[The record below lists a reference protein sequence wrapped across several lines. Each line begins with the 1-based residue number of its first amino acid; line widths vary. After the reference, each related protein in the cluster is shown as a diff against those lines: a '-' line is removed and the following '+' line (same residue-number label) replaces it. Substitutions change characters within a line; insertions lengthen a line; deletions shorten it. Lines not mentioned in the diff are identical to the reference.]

1 MKTKEEAYEKII
13 DINRN
18 NEYTTGNLL
27 DYDYFKK
34 YYKLIAI
41 DLSKQQVLQEN
52 EDLIQQ
58 INFIGRLTEAA
69 NVFIIIKKKKK
80 KPFQNFLKILLMYCI
95 VNINMENQKIINVL
109 NKDDTDSKHF
119 ATKKWYIIND
129 ENNTNYG
136 VNKDTGEDNLSTIK
150 YDTRVLKTNLC
161 DYAEAYILVNG
172 TIRAAA
178 ADANTRLA
186 LKNCAPF
193 TKCNLEI
200 NDEHV
205 DTAEN
210 LDIVM
215 PMYNLIEYSDNYQ
228 DSPAT
233 VYQYKRD
240 EPPEANTINDLTTDT
255 SSSFKY
261 KVELLGNPVVHNN
274 IARRNVKVVVTLKY
288 LSNFFRS
295 LEMPLINCKI
305 KFNFA
310 WKKECVLSNQA
321 GDAVF
326 TINDTQ
332 LYVPVVTLSKE
343 DNKDFIEKQNK
354 GFQRSIYW
362 NEYKTKELNSDAD
375 ANVFKY
381 INLDPSFQGVNRMF
395 VVAYS
400 RVDGQ
405 PDRNS
410 QQKYYLPRIDLNK
423 YHVII
428 DRKKFYD
435 NPIESDVEKYREL
448 KKVMIGKGEDY
459 TTGSLY
465 DYNYI
470 KKHYKIV
477 AVDLSKQKELDADPR
492 AIQQIEFK
500 YMLRT
505 NSTIYWV
512 LEKSK
517 ETILEFYKGTVKV
530 Y

>member
-1 MKTKEEAYEKII
+1 
-13 DINRN
+13 
-18 NEYTTGNLL
+18 
-27 DYDYFKK
+27 
-34 YYKLIAI
+34 
-41 DLSKQQVLQEN
+41 
-52 EDLIQQ
+52 
-58 INFIGRLTEAA
+58 
-69 NVFIIIKKKKK
+69 
-80 KPFQNFLKILLMYCI
+80 
-95 VNINMENQKIINVL
+95 MENQKIINL
-109 NKDDTDSKHF
+109 LDKIDTDSKHF

-136 VNKDTGEDNLSTIK
+136 VNKDTGADNPDTIR
-150 YDTRVLKTNLC
+150 YDTRVLKPSLC
-161 DYAEAYILVNG
+161 DYAEAYILIDG

-186 LKNCAPF
+186 LKTCALS

-210 LDIVM
+210 LDITI

-228 DSPAT
+228 DSSAT
-233 VYQYKRD
+233 FYQYERD
-240 EPPEANTINDLTTDT
+240 EPPEYDAVADLTADN

-261 KVELLGNPVVHNN
+261 KVSLLGNLVLDGN
-274 IARRNVKVVVTLKY
+274 ITKRSVKVVLPLKY

-305 KFNFA
+305 KLDLT
-310 WKKECVLSNQA
+310 WKKECVLSTDTGN
-321 GDAVF
+321 AVF
-326 TINDTQ
+326 IINDTKM
-332 LYVPVVTLSKE
+332 YVPVVTLSKE
-343 DNKDFIEKQNK
+343 DNKDFIEQQNK

-362 NEYKTKELNSDAD
+362 NECKTKEINENPD

-381 INLDPSFQGVNRMF
+381 NNLDPSFQGVNRLF
-395 VVAYS
+395 VMTYNRAN
-400 RVDGQ
+400 GQ
-405 PDRNS
+405 PTRNG
-410 QQKYYLPRIDLNK
+410 QQKYYLPRIDLEK
-423 YHVII
+423 YNFII
-428 DRKKFYD
+428 DGRNFYD
-435 NPIESDVEKYREL
+435 NPVESDIGKYREF

-459 TTGSLY
+459 TTGSLL
-465 DYNYI
+465 DFNYFH
-470 KKHYKIV
+470 KHYKLV

-500 YMLRT
+500 YMLGT

-517 ETILEFYKGTVKV
+517 ETILELYKGTVKL